1 MAISFTGKKRIRKSF
16 GRVAEVAPMPNLI
29 EVQKSSYDHFLQM
42 GVVPEQRASVGLQE
56 VFKSVFPI
64 RDFSERAQL
73 EFVRYELETPKYDV
87 DECQQRGITFAAP
100 LKVTLR
106 LVVWDVD
113 EDTGSRSIRDIKEQD
128 VYMGDMPLMTKNG
141 TFIINGTERV
151 IVSQMHR
158 SPGVFFDHDKGKT
171 HSSGKYLFAARVIPY
186 RGSWLD
192 FEFDAKDHVYV
203 RIDRRRKLP
212 ATTLLL
218 ASTMP
223 RPRNCVRA
231 ARRKTGH
238 CSRAKP
244 WACRRRRSSSNFYG
258 TINFRRGPQGWMTPF
273 KEENFKG
280 KLTSDLRDAGT
291 GEVVLA
297 AGERLTPRVARRL
310 REEGLSDVLVTEED
324 LIGRYFASD
333 LIDEETGE
341 VYFEAGDEITAAAL
355 AQLTEA
361 RLRRTAGPRHR
372 SCQRSGPISAA
383 LLRST
388 RTRRARTR

>member
-1 MAISFTGKKRIRKSF
+1 MAKSFTRRKRIRKNF
-16 GRVAEVAPMPNLI
+16 GRIPEVAPMPNLI
-29 EVQKSSYDHFLQM
+29 EVQRSSYDHFLQM
-42 GVVPEQRASVGLQE
+42 GVVPEQRAGVGLQE

-73 EFVRYELETPKYDV
+73 EFVRYELETPKYEV

-192 FEFDAKDHVYV
+192 FEFDAKDLVYV

-212 ATTLLL
+212 VTTLLL
-218 ASTMP
+218 ALDNELTEQL
-223 RPRNCVRA
+223 RA
-231 ARRKTGH
+231 ARA
-238 CSRAKP
+238 AKGEKVDP
-244 WACRRRRSSSNFYG
+244 TEAQGMSKEEILNNFYS
-258 TINFRRGPQGWMTPF
+258 TMT
-273 KEENFKG
+273 
-280 KLTSDLRDAGT
+280 
-291 GEVVLA
+291 
-297 AGERLTPRVARRL
+297 
-310 REEGLSDVLVTEED
+310 
-324 LIGRYFASD
+324 
-333 LIDEETGE
+333 
-341 VYFEAGDEITAAAL
+341 
-355 AQLTEA
+355 
-361 RLRRTAGPRHR
+361 
-372 SCQRSGPISAA
+372 
-383 LLRST
+383 
-388 RTRRARTR
+388 